1 MLSCNVSNNL
11 LLIWK
16 RHIVDKLSSYSF
28 KIKVDK
34 KYYISVLYTIHAN
47 LYKWVKFNSLSLKL
61 ESNLFKFMS
70 TIVSE

>member
-11 LLIWK
+11 PLIWK
-16 RHIVDKLSSYSF
+16 RHIVGKLSSYNL

-34 KYYISVLYTIHAN
+34 KYYISIFYTIYAN
-47 LYKWVKFNSLSLKL
+47 LYKWVKFNSLPLKL